1 MDSYLFIRI
10 IVIAA
15 VLAIAVMCLVFPLAA
30 RVGLAP
36 AYRALQAGL
45 WGFLIVAAGALGW
58 AGTSGEWMRFSREE
72 GFGELV
78 QVLGFF
84 GVFLFIVYFMGSRYL
99 FDKLKKA
106 RAEEAAAQAAA
117 ARPEV
122 AATAATDP
130 ASEEGAR

>member
-15 VLAIAVMCLVFPLAA
+15 VVALGVMALVFPLAA

-36 AYRALQAGL
+36 AYRALQVGL
-45 WGFLIVAAGALGW
+45 WGFLVVAAGALGW
-58 AGTSGEWMRFSREE
+58 AGASGEWMRFSRDR

-84 GVFLFIVYFMGSRYL
+84 GLFLFIVYFMGSRYL
-99 FDKLKKA
+99 FDKVRKG
-106 RAEEAAAQAAA
+106 RAEA
-117 ARPEV
+117 V
-122 AATAATDP
+122 AASGIAEDSTGKGTD
-130 ASEEGAR
+130 